1 MRSFRR
7 KGQKNP
13 LFSLNDVDWSRTKAY
28 GLAGM
33 GGININLAGREPEG
47 WVRPG
52 KEYESLKEEITEQLK
67 SLKDPET
74 GENINAQVFMK
85 EEIYH
90 GPYLDRAPDIMFLP
104 NDAGY
109 IAGNA
114 LGFTAN
120 KPIVE
125 IPAWPGNHRMNGIFL
140 AHGKHL
146 QRGKSIEGASI
157 MDLAPTILYLLG
169 HAVPNDMDGK
179 VLTSI
184 FDEDFLASRALEY
197 IAEGSQEE
205 GSGQVSP
212 EEEQEVIE
220 RLKELGYL
228 M

>member
-1 MRSFRR
+1 
-7 KGQKNP
+7 
-13 LFSLNDVDWSRTKAY
+13 
-28 GLAGM
+28 
-33 GGININLAGREPEG
+33 
-47 WVRPG
+47 
-52 KEYESLKEEITEQLK
+52 
-67 SLKDPET
+67 
-74 GENINAQVFMK
+74 
-85 EEIYH
+85 
-90 GPYLDRAPDIMFLP
+90 
-104 NDAGY
+104 
-109 IAGNA
+109 
-114 LGFTAN
+114 
-120 KPIVE
+120 
-125 IPAWPGNHRMNGIFL
+125 MNGIFL

-184 FDEDFLASRALEY
+184 FDEDFLAGRALEY

-205 GSGQVSP
+205 GSVQVSP